1 MLFLMIH
8 PLLTK
13 TTIVCFDRLLCSQLC
28 RAPLQKR
35 QGEPG
40 HGGLLLIQGTWA
52 SSGPP
57 WGKKR
62 KDHGDGEAQGAEPGG
77 LIFTACQC
85 NEEERAARTWA
96 SEEIAGLYWGP
107 KCTVLCLVIQ
117 KVIEQIKTSNE
128 SA

>member
-1 MLFLMIH
+1 M
-8 PLLTK
+8 
-13 TTIVCFDRLLCSQLC
+13 
-28 RAPLQKR
+28 
-35 QGEPG
+35 GEEKERPRG
-40 HGGLLLIQGTWA
+40 
-52 SSGPP
+52 
-57 WGKKR
+57 R
-62 KDHGDGEAQGAEPGG
+62 EAQGAEPGG